1 MDEDDE
7 WDAALELQ
15 FKASARSSFSDSL
28 LTSAT
33 KHANSLEYPSTTAPL
48 NCTTN
53 PDTSASHLYQSYSP
67 SLKKQCTSSTVFDNS
82 QTPQISFRF
91 PGWGVEIKKERDQ
104 LAPSITRDA
113 APSRNTGA
121 SDTATGDHA
130 ARDDEGTACRPWAGD
145 GSEDDTFLLH
155 LPEEVLASLFT
166 KLGAK
171 DLCTLRYNLHVKLQS
186 LQFMKHKPTLPPF
199 P

>member
-15 FKASARSSFSDSL
+15 FTASARSTFSDSL
-28 LTSAT
+28 LTSVT
-33 KHANSLEYPSTTAPL
+33 KHEDSLENPSTTVPL
-48 NCTTN
+48 SSTTN
-53 PDTSASHLYQSYSP
+53 PVTSAPHLNQSHPP
-67 SLKKQCTSSTVFDNS
+67 SLITHRMTSAVFDNS

-91 PGWGVEIKKERDQ
+91 PGWGVEIKKERNQ
-104 LAPSITRDA
+104 LAPSITRDV

-121 SDTATGDHA
+121 SDTAIGDHA
-130 ARDDEGTACRPWAGD
+130 ARDNEGNACRPWAGD

-171 DLCTLRYNLHVKLQS
+171 DLCTLRYNHHVKCNRCK
-186 LQFMKHKPTLPPF
+186 F
-199 P
+199 